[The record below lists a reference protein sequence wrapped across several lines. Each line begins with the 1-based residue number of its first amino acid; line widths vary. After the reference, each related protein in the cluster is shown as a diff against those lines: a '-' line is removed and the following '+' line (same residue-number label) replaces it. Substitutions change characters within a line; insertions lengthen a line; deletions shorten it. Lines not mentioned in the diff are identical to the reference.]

1 MINKFSMTLQETIQQ
16 DIITAMKAKDADTLS
31 TLRNLSSAIKNEM
44 IDHKGDFTD
53 SDVEKIV
60 ARQIKQLK
68 DAITDFSAGGRT
80 DLVEQNEREIGII
93 KRYLPA
99 QMADDELSRIVTETI
114 AETGM
119 NTKADMGKLMGAVM
133 AKVQGKADGN
143 RVKEAVAEK
152 LV

>member
-1 MINKFSMTLQETIQQ
+1 MTLQETIQQ
-16 DIITAMKAKDADTLS
+16 DIITAMKAKDADRLS
-31 TLRNLSSAIKNEM
+31 TLRNLSAAIKNEI

-53 SDVEKIV
+53 TDVEKIV

-68 DAITDFSAGGRT
+68 DAITDFSAGGRE
-80 DLVEQNEREIGII
+80 DLVEQNEREIGVIEV
-93 KRYLPA
+93 YLPV
-99 QMADDELSRIVTETI
+99 QMSDDELGQIVADTI

-119 NTKADMGKLMGAVM
+119 STKADMGKLMGAVM

-143 RVKEAVAEK
+143 RVKDAVAGK